1 MVIYLIYKDN
11 SYPLYSE
18 SQYRLG
24 QNEFCDILLP
34 LDEEIILRV
43 DDDKVCLLDK
53 EYANGLYDINLSNNI
68 SIKLLIF
75 KENRLLFKPKDILY
89 LSGSKDA
96 TIQLEGIEEE
106 ILFNFKDEN
115 FIEIISENSFFI
127 NGHRATGT
135 KKNSRK

>member
-68 SIKLLIF
+68 SIDLL
-75 KENRLLFKPKDILY
+75 Y
-89 LSGSKDA
+89 
-96 TIQLEGIEEE
+96 EEAYFE
-106 ILFNFKDEN
+106 TMKYIN
-115 FIEIISENSFFI
+115 IIN
-127 NGHRATGT
+127 
-135 KKNSRK
+135 KNSSLKALYIYSIASDFDFKLN

>member
-96 TIQLEGIEEE
+96 TIQLEGIEED

-115 FIEIISENSFFI
+115 FIEIISENSFFL
-127 NGHRATGT
+127 N
-135 KKNSRK
+135 